1 MESKQFTAFDED
13 LFHLLTEHFGD
24 KWSHVWDA
32 EDDGF
37 YLRLTVHGQPKMWA
51 DDDDEPDTDDDEL
64 VLSDYE
70 KGYLTAFYET
80 EPDIQKDHADRGED
94 NLWYGIQVGE
104 RMFDLC
110 VWKDEDIV
118 CVVYECFLNDG
129 GFWNTNTDR
138 QWYLKEA
145 NNALTKDS

>member
-1 MESKQFTAFDED
+1 MESKQFAAFDED
-13 LFHLLTEHFGD
+13 LFYLLTEHFGD

-51 DDDDEPDTDDDEL
+51 DDDDEPDTDDEL

-70 KGYLTAFYET
+70 KGYLTAFYDT
-80 EPDIQKDHADRGED
+80 SPDIRKDQDERGED
-94 NLWYGIQVGE
+94 NDWYGIQVGE

-110 VWKDEDIV
+110 VWKDEDEI
-118 CVVYECFLNDG
+118 CVVYECFLNDNNE
-129 GFWNTNTDR
+129 WSTDTR
-138 QWYLKEA
+138 RRWYLK
-145 NNALTKDS
+145 NALTKNS

>member
-32 EDDGF
+32 EDEGF

-51 DDDDEPDTDDDEL
+51 DEDDDEL

-70 KGYLTAFYET
+70 KGYLTAFYES
-80 EPDIQKDHADRGED
+80 DAHIQNEHSGRDSDEMD
-94 NLWYGIQVGE
+94 WYGIQVGE

-110 VWKDEDIV
+110 VWKEEEAEV
-118 CVVYECFLNDG
+118 CVVYECFLNERG
-129 GFWNTNTDR
+129 EWSTDAAGR
-138 QWYLKEA
+138 KWYLKEA
-145 NNALTKDS
+145 NNAPTKDS

>member
-1 MESKQFTAFDED
+1 MKKFKVVFSDVFEAEDELNAYDGLIDYLRDCVKMEDVSAFGFDE
-13 LFHLLTEHFGD
+13 E
-24 KWSHVWDA
+24 KES
-32 EDDGF
+32 
-37 YLRLTVHGQPKMWA
+37 
-51 DDDDEPDTDDDEL
+51 DEL

-110 VWKDEDIV
+110 VWKDDDIV

-145 NNALTKDS
+145 NK

>member
-1 MESKQFTAFDED
+1 MESKQFAAFDED

-51 DDDDEPDTDDDEL
+51 DDDDEPDTDDEL

-70 KGYLTAFYET
+70 KGYLTAFYES
-80 EPDIQKDHADRGED
+80 DAHIQNEHSGRDSDD
-94 NLWYGIQVGE
+94 MDWYGIQVGE

-110 VWKDEDIV
+110 VWKDEDTQSEV
-118 CVVYECFLNDG
+118 CMVYECFLNDNG
-129 GFWNTNTDR
+129 EWSTGTR
-138 QWYLKEA
+138 RCLYLKEA
-145 NNALTKDS
+145 SK